1 MAMNSPKPT
10 EKNGATLLIVE
21 DSPTQA
27 EQLRFVLEER
37 GYGVTTAT
45 NGKEALAA
53 ASAGRPSVIVSD
65 IVMPVAG
72 LFTGRIE
79 FSNHFL
85 ALGPIPGGVPH
96 TLEAVRKAGVPVI
109 AWGSFAH
116 TVLSFAIL
124 ALVVFVMVRQVNRL
138 RRRTPPAPA
147 APPGLFPCT
156 TRERRPVRPRVNVGL
171 HPSPGAGRFVQRK
184 GGGGCWGCGGLV
196 PRTCAG
202 ASPNGD

>member
-1 MAMNSPKPT
+1 MGFAS
-10 EKNGATLLIVE
+10 EFREFAV
-21 DSPTQA
+21 
-27 EQLRFVLEER
+27 R
-37 GYGVTTAT
+37 GSVVD
-45 NGKEALAA
+45 LAV
-53 ASAGRPSVIVSD
+53 GVIVGAAFGRIVDSFVND

-124 ALVVFVMVRQVNRL
+124 ALVVFVMVQQVNRL

-147 APPGLFPCT
+147 APPDEVVLL
-156 TRERRPVRPRVNVGL
+156 REIRDALR
-171 HPSPGAGRFVQRK
+171 GR
-184 GGGGCWGCGGLV
+184 
-196 PRTCAG
+196 
-202 ASPNGD
+202 